1 MMNDTKSLEE
11 RLEAHP
17 ELKEHILALLDVAE
31 SGLRRADDVEEELI
45 EKVKGLGQQV
55 MQDWAERGEQ
65 AADQSF
71 RESGEKVVSNGKK
84 NSTGTRALGKS
95 P

>member
-1 MMNDTKSLEE
+1 MMKDTKSIEE

-17 ELKEHILALLDVAE
+17 ELKEHMLALLDLAE

-65 AADQSF
+65 MADQSI
-71 RESGEKVVSNGKK
+71 RESEENVVSNGKK
-84 NSTGTRALGKS
+84 NSTGKRVLGK
-95 P
+95 

>member
-1 MMNDTKSLEE
+1 MMKDTKSLEE

-17 ELKEHILALLDVAE
+17 ELKEHMLALLDLAE

-65 AADQSF
+65 MADQSI
-71 RESGEKVVSNGKK
+71 RESEEKVVSNGKK
-84 NSTGTRALGKS
+84 NSTGKRVLGK
-95 P
+95 